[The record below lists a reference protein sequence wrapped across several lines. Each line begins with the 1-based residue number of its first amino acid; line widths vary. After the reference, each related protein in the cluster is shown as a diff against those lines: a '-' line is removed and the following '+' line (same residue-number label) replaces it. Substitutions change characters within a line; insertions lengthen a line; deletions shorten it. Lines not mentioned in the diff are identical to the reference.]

1 MRRILP
7 VTAALLI
14 LGATAAGAQ
23 PYYYPGTGPYPGASP
38 YPGAAMRPG
47 VGTYPGAMSYA
58 PRAPAAAAEPT
69 PDEVVRQ
76 GIDRLK
82 GFMDRGG
89 AAQPAEIKAFLN
101 REISP
106 YFDFDYMGKWAG
118 GALYRH
124 MDEQHRRL
132 FAQKLKRLFFSALAR
147 NLGTYANTAPRID
160 VSRPRPRGQREVDVR
175 ARVYPEHGYPVNLTF
190 RFYRGKTGWKVF
202 DVTANG
208 TSAVAY
214 YRKYFNQMAR
224 RGGIEACCR

>member
-1 MRRILP
+1 MRRVLP

-14 LGATAAGAQ
+14 LGTPAVGAQ
-23 PYYYPGTGPYPGASP
+23 PYYYPGAGH

-47 VGTYPGAMSYA
+47 AGQYPGAVPYA
-58 PRAPAAAAEPT
+58 PRAPASADQPT
-69 PDEVVRQ
+69 PDEIVRQ

-89 AAQPAEIKAFLN
+89 TARPAEIKAFLD

-106 YFDFDYMGKWAG
+106 YFDFDYMAKWAG
-118 GALYRH
+118 GSLYKR
-124 MDEQHRRL
+124 MDEQQRSL
-132 FAQKLKRLFFSALAR
+132 FAQKLKGLFFSALAR
-147 NLGTYANTAPRID
+147 NLGTYSNTAPRID
-160 VSRPRPRGQREVDVR
+160 VSRPRRRGQREVDVK
-175 ARVYPEHGYPVNLTF
+175 ARVFPERGYPVNLTF
-190 RFYRGKTGWKVF
+190 RFYRGKAGWKVF

-214 YRKYFNQMAR
+214 YRKYFNQVAR